1 MLSAAVAEATLH
13 NRRELMKNRNPT
25 LPFLLV
31 ISLAALLSLFFFLLS
46 LQVMS
51 QTRPRTVNAGETPA
65 LPANSGQVPSGPNG
79 DRSNDVV
86 KVDVDLVTVDALVL
100 QKNTARVVGGLK
112 KEDFVLSED
121 GAKQEITHFSQD
133 SLPLSVLLLIDRGG
147 CLDPFN
153 AQVRRAASDAIAR
166 LKPADEVAV
175 MTYHDTTRLLQGF
188 TRDRSLID
196 DALNRIPAHDEQ
208 ADHCLNTLF
217 FDAAD
222 YMIRASNPIGRR
234 VVIAITGVTRNFD
247 CPNSPSGKSAALAIY
262 ESGSV
267 VCGIIPK
274 TSDQGLENG
283 IMIWATRIGKLQG
296 AAYLDIQ
303 TLANETGGELLADR
317 PENLNTTFQT
327 LMDHLRSRYN
337 LAFVSSNK
345 KRDGTTRKL
354 KIDLAPPLQKSQGK
368 LVVKARRSYVAPTR

>member
-1 MLSAAVAEATLH
+1 
-13 NRRELMKNRNPT
+13 MKTRTSNV
-25 LPFLLV
+25 PFLLLV
-31 ISLAALLSLFFFLLS
+31 SLAVLLSLAFFFMS
-46 LQVMS
+46 LRVTG
-51 QTRPRTVNAGETPA
+51 QTRERRVSANSTGAQTNSEDADKIRANPSNADRMSA
-65 LPANSGQVPSGPNG
+65 LPAT
-79 DRSNDVV
+79 DVV

-100 QKNTARVVGGLK
+100 EKNTARVVGGLK
-112 KEDFVLSED
+112 KEDFVLLED
-121 GAKQEITHFSQD
+121 GTKQEITHFSQD

-147 CLDPFN
+147 CLDPFGDI
-153 AQVRRAASDAIAR
+153 VHRAASDAIAR
-166 LKPADEVAV
+166 LKPSDEVAV
-175 MTYHDTTRLLQGF
+175 MTYHDTTRLLQRF
-188 TRDRSLID
+188 TRDRSLIE
-196 DALNRIPAHDEQ
+196 DALNRVPAHDEE

-222 YMIRASNPIGRR
+222 YMVKASNPVGRR

-247 CPNSPSGKSAALAIY
+247 CPNGPSSKSAAQAIY

-274 TSDQGLENG
+274 TAGQMIENSV
-283 IMIWATRIGKLQG
+283 MIWTTRIGGLG

-303 TLANETGGELLADR
+303 TLANETGGEVLADK

-337 LAFVSSNK
+337 LAFVSSNR

-354 KIDLAPPLQKSQGK
+354 KIDVAPALQTSKTR
-368 LVVKARRSYVAPTR
+368 LVVKARRSYVAPRR